1 MSMTEDLQLKI
12 RNCPSLPTLPT
23 IAMQV
28 LDLAQKEEVDLGEI
42 ARTITKDPALA
53 GKILKTVNSSFYG
66 RAHAVSTVS
75 HALVIMGLQSVKTL
89 VLGFS
94 LVTNLSKDR
103 RKGFDHMKY
112 WRRSIYAATAART
125 ICQKVGM
132 VQQEEAFLA
141 GLLKD
146 IGVLVLDRVLQD
158 EYGEVHAP
166 LTSHMQ
172 LAAAE
177 MAALQTTHCEVGAML
192 AESWKLPPLLV
203 TPIREHH
210 TPQNVTDVQL
220 KRFTIAV
227 GLGGRIADV
236 YCDEQPAA
244 AIVAARDGLKANFNM
259 PEKEAD
265 ALLNEIGTVTREVA
279 ALFEINLGAG
289 GNFAEI
295 MKRANEALVEQT
307 LRMTQQASQ
316 LQEQNQQLKVQ
327 ATTDR
332 LTGMANRATFDEFL
346 AAEFGS
352 AQVSGKPLSL
362 LMLDI
367 DKFKSINDRY
377 GHPTGD
383 AVLKVVG
390 ALLKDSVRPGDLAAR
405 YGGEEMAIILPQADR
420 NIAAQVAET
429 LRRAIAARPIVS
441 GPNSIPVTASIGVA
455 TFDLTVPFK
464 QPAHLIKAA
473 DLAVYK
479 AKHSGRNNVKVFT
492 LPPVGAKAA

>member
-1 MSMTEDLQLKI
+1 MTEELQQQI

-23 IAMQV
+23 IAMEV
-28 LDLAQKEEVDLGEI
+28 LELAQKEEVDLAEI
-42 ARTITKDPALA
+42 ARTITRDPALA

-66 RAHAVSTVS
+66 RSHAVSTVS

-94 LVTNLSKDR
+94 LVSNLSKDR

-125 ICQKVGM
+125 ICQKVGL

-141 GLLKD
+141 ALLMD
-146 IGVLVLDRVLQD
+146 IGVLVLDRVMED
-158 EYGEVHAP
+158 AYGEIHSSVK
-166 LTSHMQ
+166 SHGN
-172 LAAAE
+172 LAQAE
-177 MAALQTTHCEVGAML
+177 QSAFGATHCEVGAQL
-192 AESWKLPPLLV
+192 AENWKLPPLLV
-203 TPIREHH
+203 TPIKEHH
-210 TPQNVTDVQL
+210 TPDAVTDPQL
-220 KRFTIAV
+220 KRLTLAI
-227 GLGGRIADV
+227 GLSGRVADV
-236 YCDEQPAA
+236 FCDEEAA
-244 AIVAARDGLKANFNM
+244 APIVDVRDGLKKHFNM
-259 PEKEAD
+259 PEKEGD
-265 ALLNEIGTVTREVA
+265 ALLAEIGNVTREVA
-279 ALFEINLGAG
+279 KLFEINLGAG

-307 LRMTQQASQ
+307 LRMQQQ
-316 LQEQNQQLKVQ
+316 TTVLQEQNQQLKVQ

-332 LTGMANRATFDEFL
+332 LTGMSNRATFDEFL
-346 AAEFGS
+346 ASEFAKS
-352 AQVSGKPLSL
+352 QTKGKPLSL

-367 DKFKSINDRY
+367 DKFKSINDRF

-405 YGGEEMAIILPQADR
+405 YGGEEMAIVLPETDR

-429 LRRAIAARPIVS
+429 LRRAIAARPVNA
-441 GPNSIPVTASIGVA
+441 GTQSIPVTASIGVA
-455 TFDLTVPFK
+455 TFDVTVPFK

-492 LPPVGAKAA
+492 LPPAAAKAA

>member
-1 MSMTEDLQLKI
+1 MTDELQQQI
-12 RNCPSLPTLPT
+12 RSCPSLPTLPT
-23 IAMQV
+23 IAMEV
-28 LDLAQKEEVDLGEI
+28 LELAQKEEVDLGEI
-42 ARTITKDPALA
+42 ARTITRDPALA

-125 ICQKVGM
+125 LCTKVGL

-141 GLLKD
+141 ALLMD
-146 IGVLVLDRVLQD
+146 IGVLVLDRVMED
-158 EYGEVHAP
+158 AYGEVHAN
-166 LTSHMQ
+166 LKSHAQ
-172 LAAAE
+172 LAGAE
-177 MAALQTTHCEVGAML
+177 QGALGTTHAEVGAML
-192 AESWKLPPLLV
+192 AEMWKLPPLLV
-203 TPIREHH
+203 TPIKEHH
-210 TPQNVTDVQL
+210 TPDGVADAAL
-220 KRFTIAV
+220 KRMTLAV
-227 GLGGRIADV
+227 GLGGRVADV
-236 YCDEQPAA
+236 YCDDEAA
-244 AIVAARDGLKANFNM
+244 QAIIDVRDGLKKHFNM

-265 ALLNEIGTVTREVA
+265 ALIAEIGTVTREVA
-279 ALFEINLGAG
+279 TLFEINLGAG

-295 MKRANEALVEQT
+295 MKRANEALVDLT
-307 LRMTQQASQ
+307 LRMQQQ
-316 LQEQNQQLKVQ
+316 TTVLQEQNQQLKVQ
-327 ATTDR
+327 ATTDK
-332 LTGMANRATFDEFL
+332 LTGMANRATFDEFIG
-346 AAEFGS
+346 AEFAK
-352 AQVSGKPLSL
+352 AQQRGKPLSL

-367 DKFKSINDRY
+367 DKFKSINDRF

-383 AVLKVVG
+383 VVLKTVG
-390 ALLKDSVRPGDLAAR
+390 SLLKDSVRPGDLAAR
-405 YGGEEMAIILPQADR
+405 YGGEEMAIVLPDTDR
-420 NIAAQVAET
+420 SLAAQLAET
-429 LRRAIAARPIVS
+429 LRRAIAARPIS
-441 GPNSIPVTASIGVA
+441 AGANAIPVTASIGVA

-492 LPPVGAKAA
+492 LPPAGAKAA